1 MMKEHNGMS
10 VPEQGPIFTGL
21 VVYRNLQYRY
31 SFLYPDE
38 WHQFELDTDG
48 GQGVI
53 LSPYP
58 DDVTTSISTEAR
70 DLGMTVTAD
79 DLPTL
84 REGFLEGLHQLPGVT
99 IEREESESIGTLLAL
114 DAWCTYDEAGARRKR
129 WTRLYYQGQT
139 QLRMIAQGAT
149 IAQYDYWLPML
160 NEAMRTLQFGDWWAE
175 ATGQTWL
182 PSLDQL
188 PEVEEPGGVGV

>member
-1 MMKEHNGMS
+1 MS

-21 VVYRNLQYRY
+21 VVYRNVQHHY
-31 SFLYPDE
+31 SFLYPDG
-38 WHQFELDTDG
+38 WHQFEFDTEG

-70 DLGMTVTAD
+70 DLGITLTAD

-84 REGFLEGLHQLPGVT
+84 REGFLEGLQQLPGVVV
-99 IEREESESIGTLLAL
+99 EREESESVGTLLAL
-114 DAWCTYDEAGARRKR
+114 DAWCSYDGDDGGARRKR

-160 NEAMRTLQFGDWWAE
+160 NQAMRTLQFGDWWAE
-175 ATGQTWL
+175 VTGQTWMS
-182 PSLDQL
+182 SLNEYPERDDQG
-188 PEVEEPGGVGV
+188 E